1 MDQILNINSRLLNTH
16 KSSRTHK
23 TMSLHK
29 LQSTQSPDFLLRV
42 PAFATQVELG
52 VIEKMKSDGKMLEIV
67 AFNETV

>member
-1 MDQILNINSRLLNTH
+1 
-16 KSSRTHK
+16 
-23 TMSLHK
+23 MSLHK